1 MKTIGL
7 RTLIASVTLLLA
19 LALLTLVPLT
29 ALKAQSNLTTVTGVV
44 TQIETNAAG
53 ELLRFTLSDSEGNA
67 RLINVSAITEFGLE
81 DRAGNRWTA
90 TLAEQPLEA
99 ASRLTDHRQRF
110 APVTVVL
117 ENNNVAVS
125 VVEARP
131 TNVETNLVY
140 VLVVFAVTWAVL
152 FAYILWMVIK
162 QRQIQAE
169 VKKLR
174 AKIDIEA

>member
-1 MKTIGL
+1 MLETAGL
-7 RTLIASVTLLLA
+7 QPSPNS
-19 LALLTLVPLT
+19 PL
-29 ALKAQSNLTTVTGVV
+29 KPP
-44 TQIETNAAG
+44 
-53 ELLRFTLSDSEGNA
+53 R
-67 RLINVSAITEFGLE
+67 
-81 DRAGNRWTA
+81 
-90 TLAEQPLEA
+90 
-99 ASRLTDHRQRF
+99 RLTDHRQRF